1 LTCNNGKKQRKLIYG
16 LLVFTNPK
24 KRNIGRQITNWFLD
38 EEDWRGQR
46 KTSSSEH
53 GKEPTNLT
61 LMRRKSRNQAITFV
75 EGQYSQ
81 HFAITQFPDPASYV
95 SSGYSSFPSPKKP
108 AFDLI
113 YVHY

>member
-1 LTCNNGKKQRKLIYG
+1 
-16 LLVFTNPK
+16 
-24 KRNIGRQITNWFLD
+24 
-38 EEDWRGQR
+38 
-46 KTSSSEH
+46 
-53 GKEPTNLT
+53 
-61 LMRRKSRNQAITFV
+61 MRRKSRNQAITFV